1 MWCMFSNNYIEV
13 VIVFIFLIKDRIFV
27 LFIILSKNL
36 IVVEFLYWKK
46 NYISLILFLLNCN
59 FFFYY
64 MEVVWLYYFFKN
76 EINSF
81 FIFFLYRFLD

>member
-46 NYISLILFLLNCN
+46 KK
-59 FFFYY
+59 
-64 MEVVWLYYFFKN
+64 LY
-76 EINSF
+76 
-81 FIFFLYRFLD
+81 